1 MDIFCVINSKISGP
15 IFFIT
20 SNPKFR
26 KLSQKLLKL
35 SLQNIYGFAWHI
47 PELNEFSG
55 IINFSPLFLVDEP
68 AFSLKKPFLFRLLS
82 C

>member
-1 MDIFCVINSKISGP
+1 MSSKKISGL
-15 IFFIT
+15 T
-20 SNPKFR
+20 WN
-26 KLSQKLLKL
+26 
-35 SLQNIYGFAWHI
+35 I

-55 IINFSPLFLVDEP
+55 ISNFSPLFLVDEP